1 LARGNFIAV
10 HNNGDQ
16 MLKIQL
22 KERFTIDKKY
32 KEKEIYIAFVEK
44 DEINIFYH
52 DDAISLL
59 PKKCS

>member
-1 LARGNFIAV
+1 
-10 HNNGDQ
+10 